1 MNIFTLSWKNITA
14 KPLNS
19 AMSVLLFALSVGL
32 ITFLILLNH
41 QLKKGLDN
49 NLAGIDLVLGA
60 KGSPLQLIL
69 NSMYHIDAPTG
80 NISLKEASPFLNPK
94 HPLISD
100 AVPLSLGDSY
110 GAFRIAGAPQNIL
123 LLYGATQIEGS
134 IYREDFEV
142 VVGSAV
148 AKRLH
153 VHIGDSFYST
163 HGLEDNAD
171 LAHDHGAPFQI
182 TGILAQTGTVLD
194 QLILCTPQTVWK
206 VHEHEESESEDK
218 GDHDGHDHEG
228 HDHGDHKHISLPV
241 TAIDTSEVKMLSAVI
256 IESLRGE
263 PEKEITSVLMKFRN
277 RTNFQA
283 LNLLRNINMNT
294 GLMAASPALEINR
307 LYAMMG
313 SGTEALRYVAMLIAI
328 VAAISIFISLYT
340 SLKERKYEMALMRVS
355 GAGPGVLFR
364 MILGEGMWI
373 TILGL
378 AMGILAG
385 HVGMHLAGSI
395 LERGYRYQFTGLI
408 WVEAEWLIIF
418 GGVIVGLLAALI
430 PAIQGAKV
438 DLHKTLAEG

>member
-1 MNIFTLSWKNITA
+1 MNLFTLSWKNITA

-19 AMSVLLFALSVGL
+19 TMSVLLFALSVGL
-32 ITFLILLNH
+32 ITFLVLLNH

-80 NISLKEASPFLNPK
+80 NISLEEASPFLNPK
-94 HPLISD
+94 HPLISS

-110 GAFRIAGAPQNIL
+110 GAFRIVGAPQNTLI
-123 LLYGATQIEGS
+123 LYGADEIEGA
-134 IYREDFEV
+134 IYREDFDV
-142 VVGSAV
+142 VVGSSV

-153 VHIGDSFYST
+153 LHIGDSFYST
-163 HGLEDNAD
+163 HGLEDNPD
-171 LAHDHGAPFQI
+171 LAHDHGAPFHI
-182 TGILAQTGTVLD
+182 TGILSQTGTVLD

-206 VHEHEESESEDK
+206 VHEHEDSVSDDE
-218 GDHDGHDHEG
+218 GDHEG
-228 HDHGDHKHISLPV
+228 HDHDTDNHEHTSLPV
-241 TAIDTSEVKMLSAVI
+241 TAIDSAEVQMLSAAI
-256 IESLRGE
+256 IDTLRKQ

-355 GAGPGVLFR
+355 GAGPGDLFR

-378 AMGILAG
+378 VTGILAG

-395 LERGYRYQFTGLI
+395 LERGYKYQFTGMI
-408 WVEAEWLIIF
+408 WVEVEWLIIS
-418 GGVIVGLLAALI
+418 GGMIVGLMAAFI
-430 PAIQGAKV
+430 PAIQGAKI